1 MSSRRKPARFNDREM
16 FTLTEVLLAS
26 PTAPMPAAD
35 AQQRHAATLH
45 HLEQL
50 ATAPAPS
57 ALDWRTVAM
66 AGNVMEVLLGQCIVQ
81 DPDGL
86 LYQAF
91 EAMRAAARRHAAG
104 GAIRFTGPELVA
116 VRAMVRD
123 WGEILEQCPHRTLLQ
138 AFRRVYADIQQ
149 RDASAISSGNLAT
162 QLDGWRAPAAT

>member
-1 MSSRRKPARFNDREM
+1 MSTRRTVKRFNAREM
-16 FTLTEVLLAS
+16 FTLTDVLLAS
-26 PTAPMPAAD
+26 PVAPMPQMD
-35 AQQRHAATLH
+35 ARQRHAATVL

-50 ATAPAPS
+50 ASAPAPT

-66 AGNVMEVLLGQCIVQ
+66 AGNVIEVLLNQGELE

-116 VRAMVRD
+116 VRCMVRD
-123 WGEILEQCPHRTLLQ
+123 WGQILEHCAHRTLLQ
-138 AFRRVYADIQQ
+138 AFRRVYSDIQQ
-149 RDASAISSGNLAT
+149 RDASAIASGNLAT
-162 QLDGWRAPAAT
+162 QLDGWRAVPAT

>member
-26 PTAPMPAAD
+26 PVGPMPAAD
-35 AQQRHAATLH
+35 ARQRYASTLV
-45 HLEQL
+45 HLERL
-50 ATAPAPS
+50 ATAPDPS

-66 AGNVMEVLLGQCIVQ
+66 AGNVIEVLLGQGVVQ

-138 AFRRVYADIQQ
+138 AFRRVYSDIQKS
-149 RDASAISSGNLAT
+149 DASALQTGHLAA
-162 QLDGWRAPAAT
+162 QLDHWRAPAAT

>member
-1 MSSRRKPARFNDREM
+1 MSTRRKPARFDAREM
-16 FTLTEVLLAS
+16 FTLTDVLLAS

-35 AQQRHAATLH
+35 ARTRHRATEH
-45 HLEQL
+45 HLDRL
-50 ATAPAPS
+50 AAAPDPS
-57 ALDWRTVAM
+57 SLDWRTVAM
-66 AGNVMEVLLGQCIVQ
+66 AGNVLEVLLGQGIAQ

-138 AFRRVYADIQQ
+138 AFRRVYSDIQKS
-149 RDASAISSGNLAT
+149 DASALQTGHLAA
-162 QLDGWRAPAAT
+162 QLDGWSAPAAT